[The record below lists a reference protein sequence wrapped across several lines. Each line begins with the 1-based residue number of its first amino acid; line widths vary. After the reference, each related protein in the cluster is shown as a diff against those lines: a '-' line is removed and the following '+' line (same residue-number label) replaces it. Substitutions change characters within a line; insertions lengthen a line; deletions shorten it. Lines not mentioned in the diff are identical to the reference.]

1 MSKLSDQIHIDASAA
16 EVWRVVGVHFDGIG
30 DWATAIPAST
40 ANLGADGVTPAPITG
55 RTCQTGLRWLPATT
69 ETIVAYDD
77 AARTLTYEAQDMPT
91 FVAVARNRWVVTSEG
106 AQGCRVSYDAVFE
119 TRGVLGRLTRPLI
132 VIGVRRTGRHTLD
145 DLKQYVQR
153 GVPSPRK
160 QRRLRKAEVGRV

>member
-1 MSKLSDQIHIDASAA
+1 MPTTPPQFDTLLYATGDA
-16 EVWRVVGVHFDGIG
+16 I
-30 DWATAIPAST
+30 ATI
-40 ANLGADGVTPAPITG
+40 
-55 RTCQTGLRWLPATT
+55 
-69 ETIVAYDD
+69 
-77 AARTLTYEAQDMPT
+77 MPT

-132 VIGVRRTGRHTLD
+132 VIGVRRTGRHTVD
-145 DLKQYVQR
+145 DLKQYVER